1 MFYFDTSYLL
11 LVLLPTLVLSGLA
24 QWYVSS
30 AYSRW
35 SRTRNSVG
43 LTGAQVAQA
52 IFQRTGLRPVPLEAA
67 PGELSDHYDP
77 GHNVV
82 RLSRNIATVPSVAA
96 MAVAAHE
103 LGHVQQYQTGSFL
116 IQARSFLLPAV
127 RFSPMISYGL
137 IMAGFLLQLVNLLWL
152 GVIVFG
158 ISVVFMVLTLPVEL
172 DASRRALILLREAGL
187 LQSAEDERGARNML
201 TAAATTYLAAAM
213 TSVLTLLYYISL
225 IQRSSRN

>member
-1 MFYFDTSYLL
+1 MAFDTSYLL

-24 QWYVSS
+24 QWYVRS

-35 SRTRNSVG
+35 SQTRNSAG
-43 LTGAQVAQA
+43 MTGAQVAQA
-52 IFQRTGLRPVPLEAA
+52 IFQRTPLNPVPLEAA

-77 GHNVV
+77 GQNVV
-82 RLSRNIATVPSVAA
+82 RLSRTIATVPSVAS

-103 LGHVQQYQTGSFL
+103 LGHVQQYQSGSFL

-127 RFSPMISYGL
+127 RFSPMISYAL
-137 IMAGFLLQLVNLLWL
+137 IMAGFLFQALGLMWL

-172 DASRRALILLREAGL
+172 DASRRALVLLREAGL
-187 LQSAEDERGARNML
+187 LQSPEDERGARNML
-201 TAAATTYLAAAM
+201 NAAATTYLAAAL

>member
-1 MFYFDTSYLL
+1 VYFDTTYLL
-11 LVLLPTLVLSGLA
+11 LVLLPTLLLSGAA
-24 QWYVSS
+24 QWYVQS

-52 IFQRTGLRPVPLEAA
+52 IFQRTALNPVPLEAA
-67 PGELSDHYDP
+67 QGELSDHYDP

-82 RLSRNIATVPSVAA
+82 RLSRGIATVPSVAA

-127 RFSPMISYGL
+127 RFSPTISYAL
-137 IMAGFLLQLVNLLWL
+137 IMAGFLFQAIGLLWL

-158 ISVVFMVLTLPVEL
+158 ISVIFMVLTLPVEL
-172 DASRRALILLREAGL
+172 DASRRALVLLREAGL

-201 TAAATTYLAAAM
+201 NAAATTYLAAAV
-213 TSVLTLLYYISL
+213 TSILTLLYYVSL
-225 IQRSSRN
+225 IQRSTRN